1 MRKRKIFLFMFFILL
16 VSIDGVNAAEYVKCG
31 DVDGIPAG
39 LPEFSRNVIN
49 VIKFGVPIILCILGM
64 LDFAKAVMAG
74 DEKAMS
80 DGPKKFIKRV
90 ISAVLIYFVV
100 AIVQFIFNL
109 LGDSDTDQTY
119 MNKDN
124 LNSCLKCFISDESGC
139 SEDNST
145 ENNS

>member
-16 VSIDGVNAAEYVKCG
+16 VSIDGVNATEYVKCG

-74 DEKAMS
+74 DEKASESHLRQDHGSGGKLQERQHLQRRRRGKGGGYVRS
-80 DGPKKFIKRV
+80 DCQRTGRQ
-90 ISAVLIYFVV
+90 A
-100 AIVQFIFNL
+100 
-109 LGDSDTDQTY
+109 GR
-119 MNKDN
+119 
-124 LNSCLKCFISDESGC
+124 NSGHVYRCYRADPAH
-139 SEDNST
+139 
-145 ENNS
+145 